1 MAFAF
6 IADNTVEQYPIGSVE
21 IKRRFPNTSFS
32 MPLEG
37 QDLSEFGVAV
47 VVPTDPPTVDRNTQ
61 KLEEATPEL
70 DGSTWRQA
78 WNVIELSADELQQVE
93 DNAAASVR
101 ATRDQKL
108 TDTDW
113 TQMPDSPLSDSDK
126 TAWAT
131 YRQSL
136 RDLPSTD
143 GFPHAITWPEE
154 PNVSTG
160 G

>member
-6 IADNTVEQYPIGSVE
+6 VTNNAIEQYPIGAVE
-21 IKRRFPNTSFS
+21 VKRRFPATSFQ

-37 QDLSEFGVAV
+37 QDLSDFGVAEV
-47 VVPTDPPTVDRNTQ
+47 ALTDQPTIDRNTQ
-61 KLEEATPEL
+61 KLEEGTPVL

-78 WNVIELSADELQQVE
+78 WNVIALSAEELQQVE

-101 ATRDQKL
+101 ATRNEKL
-108 TDTDW
+108 TASDW
-113 TQMPDSPLSDSDK
+113 TQMTDSPLSDSDK

-136 RDLPSTD
+136 RDLPTAS
-143 GFPHAITWPEE
+143 GFPHTMTWPEE
-154 PNVSTG
+154 PS
-160 G
+160 

>member
-6 IADNTVEQYPIGSVE
+6 IADNAVEQYPIGAVE
-21 IKRRFPNTSFS
+21 IKRRFPNTSFT

-37 QDLSEFGVAV
+37 QDLSGFGVAEV
-47 VVPTDPPTVDRNTQ
+47 AFTDQPTIDRNTQ
-61 KLEEATPEL
+61 KLEESAPVL
-70 DGSTWRQA
+70 DGSTWRQT
-78 WNVIELSADELQQVE
+78 WNVVELSTEELQQIE

-108 TDTDW
+108 TATDW
-113 TQMPDSPLSDSDK
+113 TQMADSPLSDSNK

-136 RDLPSTD
+136 RDLPTAS
-143 GFPHAITWPEE
+143 GFPHTMTWPEE
-154 PNVSTG
+154 PS
-160 G
+160 